1 MTVIY
6 RGTLPRDFIE
16 AVSGN
21 DKDILDF
28 LIGQSDINDARSYG
42 LDFQLLLGQ
51 EDFTT
56 QTVECQVKLIGDDKY
71 ATFWLLNWRAKWN
84 K

>member
-16 AVSGN
+16 TVNGC
-21 DKDILDF
+21 DRDMLDF
-28 LIGQSDINDARSYG
+28 LIGHWDIESAEQQG
-42 LDFQLLLGQ
+42 LSFELLLGQ
-51 EDFTT
+51 EDFNT
-56 QTVECQVKLIGDDKY
+56 QMVECQVRLIGDGKY
-71 ATFWLLNWRAKWN
+71 STFWLLNYKAKWN

>member
-1 MTVIY
+1 MTIIY

-28 LIGQSDINDARSYG
+28 LIGNWDITEACRWG
-42 LDFQLLLGQ
+42 LQFQLLLGQ
-51 EDFTT
+51 EDFNT
-56 QTVECQVKLIGDDKY
+56 QMVECQVKLIGDDKY

>member
-6 RGTLPRDFIE
+6 RGSLPRDFIE
-16 AVSGN
+16 AVNGS
-21 DKDILDF
+21 DDDMLDF
-28 LIGQSDINDARSYG
+28 LIGHWDITEARRWG
-42 LDFQLLLGQ
+42 LDFQLQLGQ
-51 EDFTT
+51 EDFNT
-56 QTVECQVKLIGDDKY
+56 QRVECQVKLIGDDKY

>member
-16 AVSGN
+16 TVNGS

-28 LIGQSDINDARSYG
+28 LIGHWEIKDAESKG
-42 LDFQLLLGQ
+42 MNFQLQLGQ
-51 EDFTT
+51 EDFNT
-56 QTVECQVKLIGDDKY
+56 QMVECSVKLIGDDKY
-71 ATFWLLNWRAKWN
+71 ATFWLLNYKAKWN

>member
-16 AVSGN
+16 TVGGR
-21 DKDILDF
+21 DRDILDF
-28 LIGQSDINDARSYG
+28 LIGYRDIESAEQQG
-42 LDFQLLLGQ
+42 LSFELLLGQ
-51 EDFTT
+51 ENFTS
-56 QTVECQVKLIGDDKY
+56 QQVECQVRLIGNDKY
-71 ATFWLLNWRAKWN
+71 ATFWLLNYKAKWN

>member
-6 RGTLPRDFIE
+6 KGTLPRDFIE
-16 AVSGN
+16 TVNGSDAAM
-21 DKDILDF
+21 LDF
-28 LIGQSDINDARSYG
+28 LIGQSDIIDARSYG

-51 EDFTT
+51 EDFES
-56 QTVECQVKLIGDDKY
+56 QRVECSVKLIGDDKY
-71 ATFWLLNWRAKWN
+71 ATFWLLNYKAKWN